1 MINGCLS
8 RPVMI
13 RKGWALVFVLSVL
26 SFLPQGLS
34 LELPDSGGEVV
45 LSQNATLEIGPA
57 QSVRM
62 NGTLIVNG
70 SEGQRVHAVIRNWG
84 NLSIGDASFLCQDS
98 RLLIENHGWLHGIC
112 LNLRSLEGGNLT
124 FDNEAIVDTVS
135 TNLSAHGGGVLEF
148 RNPGNFTVNQSQP
161 SGIQGSSPAGLLQLG
176 SVAGSMW
183 IRNTGV
189 LWCRN
194 MDSVCVDS
202 GRTEI
207 DSPGLLWLGNV
218 NIHSGSSGKV
228 SFVNSGN
235 VTINNCNIQIYDAV
249 FLLENRF
256 GFWGNNVY
264 IKSQYD
270 GAGDSYGLTVR
281 DLAEL
286 SINNLGM
293 VSNGASGV
301 VSLSCQGT
309 TEINNANLDSNYG
322 GNIDIRSEIGS
333 ELYIGNLYMD
343 SSGWSHGAPSIIALE
358 ERGRTTIG
366 NLNVNNN
373 QALVRMIHNGTGYIG
388 NQNLYT
394 RGSSPRTS
402 IVCGANYSS
411 NNLYAETV
419 GGFLGYEMAG
429 GLLNNALFK
438 TIDGDTL
445 IRLSG
450 LIDIL
455 MASAEGVGGS
465 VSMNLTGP
473 VVNQLSLEA
482 VGGGS
487 INASARHASIGNMS
501 LNVSGLD
508 TDPESRIFITSARG
522 STVETVEMD
531 EGYEFS
537 NMTEPGGPQNWL
549 FRFEEGTIQ
558 MVSENSRIPIAE
570 FGPQSLPMILCV
582 ILLARLPLG
591 QVCNQRS

>member
-1 MINGCLS
+1 LLS
-8 RPVMI
+8 FLGPVMI

-26 SFLPQGLS
+26 FFLPQGLS

-45 LSQNATLEIGPA
+45 LSQNATLEIDPA

-62 NGTLIVNG
+62 NGSLIVNG
-70 SEGQRVHAVIRNWG
+70 SEGQRVYAVIRNWG

-98 RLLIENHGWLHGIC
+98 DLLIENHGL
-112 LNLRSLEGGNLT
+112 LRGVSLSVSSLEGGNLT

-148 RNPGNFTVNQSQP
+148 RNPGNFTVNQSQT
-161 SGIQGSSPAGLLQLG
+161 SGIQGSSPAPLLHLD
-176 SVAGSMW
+176 SVAGSMR
-183 IRNTGV
+183 IRNAGV

-194 MDSVCVDS
+194 MNSACVDS

-207 DSPGLLWLGNV
+207 DSPGLLWVGNM
-218 NIHSGSSGKV
+218 NIHAGSSGKV
-228 SFVNSGN
+228 SFVNAGN
-235 VTINNCNIQIYDAV
+235 VSINNCNIQIYDAV

-256 GFWGNNVY
+256 DFWGNNMY
-264 IKSQYD
+264 FKSQYD

-301 VSLSCQGT
+301 LSLSCEGT
-309 TEINNANLDSNYG
+309 TEINNANMDSNYG
-322 GNIDIRSEIGS
+322 GNIDIRSEMGS
-333 ELYIGNLYMD
+333 DLHIGNANLD
-343 SSGWSHGAPSIIALE
+343 SSGWSHGAPSVITLE

-373 QALVRMIHNGTGYIG
+373 ALVRMIHNGTGYIG
-388 NQNLYT
+388 NQYLYT

-402 IVCGANYSS
+402 IICGANYSS
-411 NNLYAETV
+411 NNLHAETV
-419 GGFLGYEMAG
+419 GGSLGYEMAG
-429 GLLNNALFK
+429 GFLNNALFK
-438 TIDGDTL
+438 TIDSDTL

-450 LIDIL
+450 LINNL
-455 MASAEGVGGS
+455 MVTAEGAGGS

-473 VVNQLSLEA
+473 MVNQLSLQA
-482 VGGGS
+482 VSGGS

-501 LNVSGLD
+501 LDVSGLD
-508 TDPESRIFITSARG
+508 TDPESSIFITSARG
-522 STVETVEMD
+522 STVSTVEMD

-537 NMTEPGGPQNWL
+537 NMTEPGGPQNLL
-549 FRFEEGTIQ
+549 FRFEEGTIE
-558 MVSENSRIPIAE
+558 MVSENSRIPVAE
-570 FGPQSLPMILCV
+570 FGPQSLPMILSV

-591 QVCNQRS
+591 QVCNQRA